1 MVLLK
6 VCDVCGTYNLRE
18 NNYCTHCGNELIIEH
33 LCPYCNEVNLD
44 SNKFCISCGKQIN
57 PLTINDFDDLFTD
70 FNLNLLA
77 NAEISDEEYNEML
90 REIFLRAEYVGIE
103 GDSIRDKILNFAGI
117 FTHCYPKSRGYER
130 GFIFLGNGIYYDDRM
145 DDSVQISTI
154 IHELAHY
161 LLFHIIE
168 TLLCRIFSVNTS
180 TTLQSFAWYF
190 LTSSYDLQ
198 IMNEYCAHTV
208 EGRFIPYG
216 YQNYG
221 SFNVLVEK
229 ANMDSE
235 SIETMKKFGNTFANE
250 LIVYLEKYIDD
261 ELREEIKMQYKIDM
275 KTPNFD
281 SILLEKV
288 DSYELGLKNSIILKL
303 LYDIFIEASNPEI
316 REELE
321 SIKEGIEISH

>member
-1 MVLLK
+1 
-6 VCDVCGTYNLRE
+6 
-18 NNYCTHCGNELIIEH
+18 
-33 LCPYCNEVNLD
+33 
-44 SNKFCISCGKQIN
+44 
-57 PLTINDFDDLFTD
+57 
-70 FNLNLLA
+70 
-77 NAEISDEEYNEML
+77 
-90 REIFLRAEYVGIE
+90 
-103 GDSIRDKILNFAGI
+103 
-117 FTHCYPKSRGYER
+117 
-130 GFIFLGNGIYYDDRM
+130 
-145 DDSVQISTI
+145 
-154 IHELAHY
+154 
-161 LLFHIIE
+161 
-168 TLLCRIFSVNTS
+168 
-180 TTLQSFAWYF
+180 
-190 LTSSYDLQ
+190 
-198 IMNEYCAHTV
+198 MNEYCAHTV

-275 KTPNFD
+275 KTPKFD